1 MEFDCLDS
9 ILAYILDN
17 EDGPRAI
24 ICETDEE
31 VDRVVTVIQEN
42 FSGLTASLL
51 RADDNEADYDL
62 RYNNIRRFFECEDY
76 GELDSSLVPPDIRGA
91 LL

>member
-9 ILAYILDN
+9 ILAYILDD
-17 EDGPRAI
+17 EDKTRAI

-42 FSGLTASLL
+42 FPGLTASLDGTG
-51 RADDNEADYDL
+51 RSVFVDRPSQTIMADDGKNGYDL
-62 RYNNIRRFFECEDY
+62 RYNNIRRLFECEDY
-76 GELDSSLVPPDIRGA
+76 G
-91 LL
+91 